1 LPDRGNKGGGKEDT
15 MRILPNLAKLV
26 FAGFI
31 VSLVIGL
38 GAGFGK
44 QLGLWGF
51 QFGLLKLFPWCI
63 YIGLGALA
71 LGIIWLIAAAIARN
85 WSGGR
90 WGIIGTIGA
99 IAVVAFPLYNLSVAR
114 SVPPIHDITTDIAN
128 PPQFRAVLPLRKAAH
143 ALNSPVY
150 DGNAKIMWHGKS
162 MTVAQAQRKA
172 YTDIHTIQILTTP
185 AKLFDRALKAAKA
198 MGWHIVAANPNEGRI
213 EATDTT
219 FFFGFTDDIVIRV
232 RPSGMGAKLDIRS
245 ESRVGISDIGKN
257 AHRIRAF
264 VKELAKTKA

>member
-1 LPDRGNKGGGKEDT
+1 
-15 MRILPNLAKLV
+15 MRILPNLARLV
-26 FAGFI
+26 FAGFL
-31 VSLVIGL
+31 VSLAIGL

-44 QLGLWGF
+44 QLGWWGF

-63 YIGLGALA
+63 YVGLGTLA
-71 LGIIWLIAAAIARN
+71 LGIIWLIAAAIAKN
-85 WSGGR
+85 WSAAR

-99 IAVVAFPLYNLSVAR
+99 IVVVALPLYNLSIAR

-128 PPQFRAVLPLRKAAH
+128 PPQFRAVLPLRKADH
-143 ALNSPVY
+143 ALNSPEY
-150 DGNAKIMWHGKS
+150 DGSAKIMWKGKS

-172 YTDIHTIQILTTP
+172 YTDIHTVQILTPP
-185 AKLFDRALKAAKA
+185 AKLYARALKAAKA
-198 MGWHIVAANPNEGRI
+198 MGWKIVAANANEGRI
-213 EATDTT
+213 EASDTT

-257 AHRIRAF
+257 ASRIRAF
-264 VKELAKTKA
+264 IKTLAKTKV